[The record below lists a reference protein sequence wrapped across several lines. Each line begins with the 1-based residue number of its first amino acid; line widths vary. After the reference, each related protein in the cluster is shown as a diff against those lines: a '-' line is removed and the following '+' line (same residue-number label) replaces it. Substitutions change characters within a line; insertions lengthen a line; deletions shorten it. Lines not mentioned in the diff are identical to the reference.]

1 MGGST
6 LRGAALRASAG
17 PRWRVR
23 AYPGAGQRD
32 GPEEAQPRMF
42 TGIVE
47 ELGEVISI
55 ERFDGAAQVT
65 VRGPKVTADA
75 QPGDSIAVNGT
86 CLTVT
91 GLSGGGFT
99 ADIMAETLN
108 RTGLGGLAPG
118 APVNLERSLR
128 VGDRLG
134 GHMVQ
139 GHVDGVGSVASR
151 VSGEHW
157 DVVRITVPP
166 GLARYLVEKG
176 SIAVDGVSL
185 TVSALGGGP
194 GERPWFEVSLIPATL
209 AATTLGRVQPG
220 SGVNL
225 EADVI
230 GKYVERMLHSEPAA
244 ARS

>member
-1 MGGST
+1 
-6 LRGAALRASAG
+6 
-17 PRWRVR
+17 
-23 AYPGAGQRD
+23 
-32 GPEEAQPRMF
+32 MF

-47 ELGEVISI
+47 ELGEVVSI
-55 ERFDGAAQVT
+55 DRLDGAARIT
-65 VRGPKVTADA
+65 VRGPRVTADA
-75 QPGDSIAVNGT
+75 RPGDSISVNGT

-91 GLSGGGFT
+91 GLSGADFT
-99 ADIMAETLN
+99 ADVMAETLN
-108 RTGLGGLAPG
+108 RTGLGGLATG
-118 APVNLERSLR
+118 SPVNLERSLR

-139 GHVDGVGSVASR
+139 GHVDGVGTVVSR
-151 VSGEHW
+151 ITGERW

-166 GLARYLVEKG
+166 ALARYLVEKG

-185 TVSALGGGP
+185 TVSALGGGS
-194 GERPWFEVSLIPATL
+194 GERPWFEVSLIPTTL

-230 GKYVERMLHSEPAA
+230 GKYVERMLHGEPAA
-244 ARS
+244 VRS